1 MSTRLITHLRHVDLA
16 VPDYDTQRSFY
27 TDLWGLTEVANDS
40 GLSFLAAEGSTEPF
54 VIRVRQADEKRVDVI
69 GLGAASPADVD
80 ALAAQLGSA
89 GVQLISEPGV
99 LTTHGGGYGFRFFD
113 GDGRTIEVSADV
125 AQRTAR
131 DIEPL
136 ESVPVKLSHV
146 VLNSANPEATVAW
159 YLQHLGVAVSDQLTM
174 PGMGDLMWFL
184 RCNSFHHSFAVV
196 RCMHNSLHHVSF
208 VMRGV
213 EENLYGTGRL
223 LRAGVERV
231 WGPGKHLAGQ
241 NMFNYFLDP
250 SGNTMEYTTELEVI
264 DEANWEA
271 HKYSIAEPM
280 VADQWGTANP
290 MGPDVAQK
298 SFNAPDRGMFVA
310 PPV

>member
-16 VPDYDTQRSFY
+16 VPDYDAQRAFY

-99 LTTHGGGYGFRFFD
+99 LGTHGAGYGFRFFD

-125 AQRTAR
+125 EQRTAR
-131 DIEPL
+131 EIEPL

-184 RCNSFHHSFAVV
+184 RCNAFHHSFAVV

-231 WGPGKHLAGQ
+231 WGPGKHLAGG

-250 SGNTMEYTTELEVI
+250 SGNTMEYTTELDVV
-264 DEANWEA
+264 DESTWES